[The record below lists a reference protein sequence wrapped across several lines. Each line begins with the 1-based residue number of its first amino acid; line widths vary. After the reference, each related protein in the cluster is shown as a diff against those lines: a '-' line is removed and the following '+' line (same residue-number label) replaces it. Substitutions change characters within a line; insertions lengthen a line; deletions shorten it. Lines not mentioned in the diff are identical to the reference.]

1 MEEATWE
8 TRSNLDNSTE
18 VIDEYFQ
25 AHPGNPGGPGA
36 SVGRPSLKATDLKAT
51 DLKTTE
57 KAT

>member
-8 TRSNLDNSTE
+8 PRSNLDNSTE

-51 DLKTTE
+51 E